1 VIYGELMIKYD
12 YPWNMMVMMMVMVMM
27 MFDDFCQVMIIDM
40 RKQDRQRT

>member
-1 VIYGELMIKYD
+1 MIYGELMIKYD
-12 YPWNMMVMMMVMVMM
+12 YPWNMMMVMM

>member
-12 YPWNMMVMMMVMVMM
+12 YPWNMMMVMMMVMM

-40 RKQDRQRT
+40 RKQDTQRT